1 MYHNNDVIQRWD
13 DLKVASVESDKMGR
27 IYPKQSKRWVRNE
40 RVRANP
46 SDTLNSGKRGCK
58 KDSLRGKL
66 PKEEEASWPG
76 ETDHRKRPKYCCAWR
91 GLLTKNFLR
100 SLKCQSVC
108 SIHDHRRLSHKTFI
122 YFHYSTFLLSCFI
135 LPKVLDNLATCFIR
149 MGREKA
155 LKAGDWTSHKVCL
168 RTEGR
173 QWGERYNLRWSS
185 I

>member
-1 MYHNNDVIQRWD
+1 MKWFKSPFCGKWQDGE
-13 DLKVASVESDKMGR
+13 DLPKTVKKVSQKWEGK
-27 IYPKQSKRWVRNE
+27 SKSKWY
-40 RVRANP
+40 
-46 SDTLNSGKRGCK
+46 LNSEKRGYK

-122 YFHYSTFLLSCFI
+122 YFHYSTFYI
-135 LPKVLDNLATCFIR
+135 VLFYISKSFGQPGYMLYKDGQGEDI
-149 MGREKA
+149 
-155 LKAGDWTSHKVCL
+155 
-168 RTEGR
+168 EGR
-173 QWGERYNLRWSS
+173 GIEHHIKYVLEQRENSKVRG
-185 I
+185 IT